1 MWKTNSAQARANIR
15 QYIRKNTD
23 FSGYCALKMIDPQV
37 ASFSSLSVDILNV
50 FRTEKR
56 CVMNKYNE
64 FLTFWDWTQGLPS
77 ALDCCYWYN
86 RSAVDDLGKILEQ
99 TPEEKSKYSEA
110 DAALLLTKLIYREL
124 IKGEEKY
131 KKLKGVK

>member
-15 QYIRKNTD
+15 QYIRDNTD
-23 FSGYCALKMIDPQV
+23 FSDYSALKMIDPQE
-37 ASFSSLSVDILNV
+37 ATFSSLAVEILNV

-56 CVMNKYNE
+56 YNMNKYNE
-64 FLTFWDWTQGLPS
+64 FQTFLEWTQGLPS

-86 RSAVDDLGKILEQ
+86 RSAVDDLGKILEE
-99 TPEEKSKYSEA
+99 TEEEKSKYSEA

-131 KKLKGVK
+131 K